1 MSTGVG
7 RTQTVSTHKFRRTAQ
22 DRERDLTKVLNSAQE
37 IIQSNPDEP
46 QVAAAIR
53 QLLQAN
59 GIPEW
64 ARGVRVEKAGMFSY
78 SVVAT
83 EHKGH

>member
-1 MSTGVG
+1 MAGAGKTKTLSV
-7 RTQTVSTHKFRRTAQ
+7 HKFRRTAQ
-22 DRERDLTKVLNSAQE
+22 DRERELTQVLDTAQE
-37 IIQSNPDEP
+37 IVKNNPEP
-46 QVAAAIR
+46 QVASAIGNM
-53 QLLQAN
+53 LEAN

>member
-1 MSTGVG
+1 MAVG
-7 RTQTVSTHKFRRTAQ
+7 KTQTLSVHKFRRTAQ
-22 DRERDLTKVLNSAQE
+22 DRERELTNVLVTAE
-37 IIQSNPDEP
+37 AIVKDNPEP
-46 QVAAAIR
+46 QVADAIR
-53 QLLQAN
+53 ELLKSN